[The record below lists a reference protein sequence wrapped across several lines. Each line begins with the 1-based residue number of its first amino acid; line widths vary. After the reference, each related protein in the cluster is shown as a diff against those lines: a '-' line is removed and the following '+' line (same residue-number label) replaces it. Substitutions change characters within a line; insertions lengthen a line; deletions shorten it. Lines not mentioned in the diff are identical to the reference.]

1 MFLREH
7 RADLRYILARW
18 TGEHKLALDV
28 IIDEMISRSSELK
41 LRAVGPERQLLM
53 DCTAFLT
60 ARTVHALCSP
70 ARWQSFAL

>member
-1 MFLREH
+1 MV
-7 RADLRYILARW
+7 AKW
-18 TGEHKLALDV
+18 TGEYHVTLDV
-28 IIDEMISRSSELK
+28 VIDEMINRSRELK
-41 LRAVGPERQLLM
+41 LRAVAPERQLLM